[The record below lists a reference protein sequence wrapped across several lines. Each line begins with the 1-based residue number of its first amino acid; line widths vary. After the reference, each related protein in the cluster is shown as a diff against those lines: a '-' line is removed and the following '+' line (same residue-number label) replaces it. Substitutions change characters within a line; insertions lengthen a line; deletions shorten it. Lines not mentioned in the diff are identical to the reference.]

1 METTT
6 IWWLLAGATVGL
18 ELLTGTFYLLM
29 FALGLAAGAIGAHL
43 GLSQPLQIVVAA
55 LVGGGA
61 VLYWH
66 LRQSKLKALDGA
78 STETNHNVHID
89 IGSSVDVAAWSPSGT
104 ARVVHRGTE
113 WAARHGG
120 SGLQEASA
128 LQAGL
133 HRITAVEGNTL
144 VLVKI

>member
-6 IWWLLAGATVGL
+6 IWWLFAGSAVGL

-29 FALGLAAGAIGAHL
+29 FALGLAAGAISAHL

-55 LVGGGA
+55 AVGGGA

-66 LRQSKLKALDGA
+66 LRQSKLRALEGA
-78 STETNHNVHID
+78 STASNNDIHLD
-89 IGSSVDVAAWSPSGT
+89 IGSTIDVAAWSASGT
-104 ARVVHRGTE
+104 ARVLHRGAE
-113 WAARHGG
+113 WAARHSA
-120 SGLQEASA
+120 SGLQGSDTFAS
-128 LQAGL
+128 GL

-144 VLVKI
+144 VLDKI

>member
-6 IWWLLAGATVGL
+6 IWWLLAGAAVGL

-29 FALGLAAGAIGAHL
+29 FALGLAAGALAAHL

-55 LVGGGA
+55 VVGGGA
-61 VLYWH
+61 VLFWH
-66 LRQSKLKALDGA
+66 LQQSRLKSLDDA
-78 STETNHNVHID
+78 STESNHNVHID
-89 IGSSVDVAAWSPSGT
+89 IGSTVEVAAWSSLGT
-104 ARVVHRGTE
+104 ARVLHRGAQ
-113 WAARHGG
+113 WAARHA
-120 SGLQEASA
+120 SIGLQGNAD
-128 LQAGL
+128 LQIGL